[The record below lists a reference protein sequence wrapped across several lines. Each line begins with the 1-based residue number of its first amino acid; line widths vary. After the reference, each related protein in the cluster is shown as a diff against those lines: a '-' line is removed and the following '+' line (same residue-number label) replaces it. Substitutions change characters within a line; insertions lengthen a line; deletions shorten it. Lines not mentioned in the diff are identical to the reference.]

1 MPIKTNIC
9 INCSSSFVPEL
20 KNQELCN
27 ECSLLEELETDS
39 KIKQRYTQVYKKN
52 YKRS

>member
-1 MPIKTNIC
+1 MSMKTKIC
-9 INCSSSFVPEL
+9 PNCLASFLEGL

-39 KIKQRYTQVYKKN
+39 PNKQKYTPIYKKN
-52 YKRS
+52 YKRK